1 MWGLREASRLPLWPR
16 GSGSNR
22 HQSPRGSGTLTATMS
37 VAWFTY
43 TAEMSS
49 AHMFQG
55 GQHKYQICSAIVFF
69 VTHMIWCS
77 GWKISMPNWIFSHM
91 QYDMF
96 LAAVTAIVFVSS
108 IIMHELYSFNK
119 WWVLCCKVLS
129 NTVHF
134 RYDAVQF
141 MARLYTA
148 LQWQQQNLNHSLNSQ
163 HNTHTPPPPYP
174 SRPTHPPPTHPP
186 HPPPTH
192 PPHPPAPPPHILPS
206 RATYGVSLC
215 DFQQNLRPYHGKA
228 LYDGYI

>member
-1 MWGLREASRLPLWPR
+1 MTCLWIVFTVPQISYCDHMEGIPMGKSNVTR
-16 GSGSNR
+16 VCVGPPGSKPPP
-22 HQSPRGSGTLTATMS
+22 PRGSGTQTATMS
-37 VAWFTY
+37 VAWFTC
-43 TAEMSS
+43 TVDMSS

-55 GQHKYQICSAIVFF
+55 GEHKYQISSAIVFL

-96 LAAVTAIVFVSS
+96 LAAVTAIVFVGS
-108 IIMHELYSFNK
+108 IIMHEMYSFNK

-134 RYDAVQF
+134 RYNAVQF

-148 LQWQQQNLNHSLNSQ
+148 LPWQQQNLNHSLNSQ
-163 HNTHTPPPPYP
+163 PPPPP
-174 SRPTHPPPTHPP
+174 
-186 HPPPTH
+186 
-192 PPHPPAPPPHILPS
+192 PPPHTLPS

-215 DFQQNLRPYHGKA
+215 DFQQNLRRYHGKA
-228 LYDGYI
+228 LYDGYIKMSPMNSYQ